1 MGTVVNKSGGEGGFG
16 PLGTGVSP
24 YNGIANSPRPLPI
37 ARNQSDTITSS
48 APTREE
54 SGCSACV
61 YAPRY
66 APVICCPVG
75 ELRPHPSYA
84 RHKLSV
90 DASKLSC
97 LSERGNL
104 AFCDPIVV
112 TRERIVID
120 GYARLELAK
129 RKGVP
134 TLNCIERDL
143 TLQQALE
150 ELLRVHCQSRGLNDF
165 VRIELALDLEPYFRE
180 KALMNQQAGGQDKGL
195 SKLTRAQHVD
205 TRREIARLA
214 GVGSGNVRKVK
225 NVLTHACSSLMQAA
239 RTQEVSINLADKW
252 SHKPHVEQKE
262 CLRRSRI
269 ERGLKRTARNLVAAH
284 SARVSRSARDQQV
297 IKLTDLI
304 ELLNDTDSIEIEMLD
319 APGRMIFVT
328 KELIDSLIPQGVLV
342 R

>member
-1 MGTVVNKSGGEGGFG
+1 MQRRLQFNTTKPRLATSRATAV
-16 PLGTGVSP
+16 P
-24 YNGIANSPRPLPI
+24 YICLMVCCTAIRLL
-37 ARNQSDTITSS
+37 RDD
-48 APTREE
+48 
-54 SGCSACV
+54 
-61 YAPRY
+61 
-66 APVICCPVG
+66 PVASLVG
-75 ELRPHPSYA
+75 SF
-84 RHKLSV
+84 HKLSV

-97 LSERGNL
+97 LSERGDL

-112 TRERIVID
+112 TRDRIVID

-143 TLQQALE
+143 TLEQALE
-150 ELLRVHCQSRGLNDF
+150 ELLRNHCQSRGLNDF

-180 KALMNQQAGGQDKGL
+180 KALRNQQAGGQDKGL
-195 SKLTRAQHVD
+195 SKLTRAQQVD

-225 NVLTHACSSLMQAA
+225 NILTHAYSSLLQAA

-252 SHKPHVEQKE
+252 SHKPHVEQNE
-262 CLRRSRI
+262 YLRRSRI
-269 ERGLKRTARNLVAAH
+269 ERGLKRRARNLVAAH
-284 SARVSRSARDQQV
+284 STRVSRCARDQQV
-297 IKLTDLI
+297 IKLTDLV
-304 ELLNDTDSIEIEMLD
+304 ELLKDTDFIEVEILD

-328 KELIDSLIPQGVLV
+328 KELLVSLIPRQGVLV